1 MNRKIII
8 LSVTALMLCV
18 GTMQAQETSLL
29 VHGSDGTPQS
39 FALGSI
45 NKITFSGGKMNVLPT
60 SGTAESI
67 ALSEISQLTFA
78 AVGNGGTGISLTDVS
93 ELRLYPNP
101 VRDELFVAG
110 DTEIESIAVF
120 NLSGSMLL
128 RTKVQSATATLSLGF
143 LPTGIYVIQVKRA
156 NAVNTQKIIKL

>member
-1 MNRKIII
+1 MKRKIIT

-18 GTMQAQETSLL
+18 GTIQAQETSLL
-29 VHGSDGTPQS
+29 VHSGGAPQS
-39 FALGSI
+39 FTLGSI
-45 NKITFSGGKMNVLPT
+45 DKITFSGGNMNVLPT
-60 SGTAESI
+60 SGSAASI
-67 ALSEISQLTFA
+67 ALSAISQLTFA
-78 AVGNGGTGISLTDVS
+78 AVEGGGSAISSPDVS
-93 ELRLYPNP
+93 EFRLYPNP
-101 VRDELFVAG
+101 VRDKLFVAG
-110 DTEIESIAVF
+110 DAEIESIAVF